1 MKQIINFFLKG
12 AAIGA
17 ANIVPGVS
25 GGTLALVTGIFER
38 LIDAIKS
45 FNITALKL
53 LLKGKFKDFAQHTDL
68 LFLFIVFAGA
78 LAGIFTLAQVLAFLF
93 ENYAVYVWAYFFG
106 LILASVL
113 FVGRRIEKHSIG
125 VILAFLIGTGVAVAL
140 SMVNPATQNDNFFYL
155 ILCGM
160 AGVISMI
167 MPGLSGSFIL
177 ILMGNYQLVMIDAV
191 NTFDMEILLPV
202 ALGIIIG
209 LPLFSGVLSYLYKKY
224 RDITI
229 ATLSGFILGS
239 LIILWPWQEPVY
251 LKDNTEVN
259 MLKSNG
265 EPIIVAY
272 DKYMPETVSVEVLTA
287 IALMLI
293 GILSIWGIEF
303 IAARLKLHKK
313 NDRVFDV

>member
-1 MKQIINFFLKG
+1 MKTIINLFLKG

-45 FNITALKL
+45 FDLTALKL
-53 LLKGKFKDFAQHTDL
+53 LLKAKFKDFAKHTDL
-68 LFLFIVFAGA
+68 LFLLIVFSGA
-78 LAGIFTLAQVLAFLF
+78 LIGIFSLAQVLSWLF
-93 ENYAVYVWAYFFG
+93 KEYAVYVWAYFFG

-113 FVGRRIEKHSIG
+113 FVGRRVEKYNLG
-125 VILAFLIGTGVAVAL
+125 VVLSFIIGTAIAVSL
-140 SMVNPATQNDNFFYL
+140 SLINPATENDNFFYL

-191 NTFDMEILLPV
+191 NGFDMEILLPV
-202 ALGIIIG
+202 AIGIVIG
-209 LPLFSGVLSYLYKKY
+209 LPAFSGMLSFLYKKY

-239 LIILWPWQEPVY
+239 LLILWPWQKPVF
-251 LKDNTEVN
+251 LQDEFGLNV
-259 MLKSNG
+259 LKSNG
-265 EPIIVAY
+265 EPVIVAY
-272 DKYMPETVSVEVLTA
+272 DKYIPEVIDTEVL
-287 IALMLI
+287 IAFAVMLI
-293 GILSIWGIEF
+293 GILTIWGIEF
-303 IAARLKLHKK
+303 IASRLKLDKEEK
-313 NDRVFDV
+313 QPVA